1 MTIKDIRT
9 HTGLS
14 QARFAE
20 RFRIP
25 LHTLTNWEQEIR
37 EPPEYV
43 IYLLAIAAGVESE
56 TAT

>member
-9 HTGLS
+9 ATGLS
-14 QARFAE
+14 QAKFAE
-20 RFRIP
+20 RFKIP

-43 IYLLAIAAGVESE
+43 IYLLAMAAGTESE
-56 TAT
+56 AQT